1 MTEQQALWSVDE
13 TTSIRSYTL
22 GNFRT
27 IPQIQQISEETQF
40 ETVSQL
46 IASSVSLQMALAVLV
61 VGLIIIVTVYRK
73 FSSWIQ
79 TQKFSYTRPHIS
91 RFVRTAMLA
100 FFAIGLV
107 SSVNAYIQAFELFDE
122 QDVTL
127 TDELSPS
134 QTFAKILNTINILVI
149 GYTISHLIPIALNKR
164 EKTILEREDF
174 ESWKELKGF
183 KDDNGDLFHKI
194 FKWVPPKILP
204 EDLTKEEFEKN
215 LQTKEG
221 LNFLE
226 NYRTSKN
233 VALGS
238 YEKLVT
244 DPFEEWKKAERKKY
258 EKYFDDCISGNNQ
271 MGRKLVPGTKPQE
284 IYPIDIWREVKR
296 QREYEPIIP
305 ASKPSGHAKL
315 QKERVPKSA
324 KQILPIG
331 IFVATVIGVVGW
343 WGVDLFILATATG
356 GMALGVGLALKET
369 MENYF
374 AYILIR
380 KDKIFAEGD
389 RVQLE
394 SGYNGLVHRI
404 TPRVTYVRH
413 GLNESLAII
422 PTRQLVSAEIINFT
436 KEIKLVPAIVYVGV
450 SYLNDPKQV
459 SAILVKVGKRALI
472 EVKDSAGHHIARQ
485 VRCPYLDENKPS
497 CGCDKDLHVDITQPT
512 VRFNKF
518 NDSALD
524 FLVLVY
530 VRDYGSQFKMK
541 SDMRVIMYEEFK
553 KYDIRVPWPIRTV
566 YQGDEKRE
574 AQEIAEREDK
584 RKQVV
589 DEFGI
594 GDVASAEE
602 D

>member
-1 MTEQQALWSVDE
+1 MAEEL
-13 TTSIRSYTL
+13 
-22 GNFRT
+22 
-27 IPQIQQISEETQF
+27 SEFSAGEF
-40 ETVSQL
+40 ETVSELLASDPDLQL
-46 IASSVSLQMALAVLV
+46 LMVLLG
-61 VGLIIIVTVYRK
+61 VGLAILATGYRSFGK
-73 FSSWIQ
+73 WMYGKKS
-79 TQKFSYTRPHIS
+79 SYTRPHVA
-91 RFVRTAMLA
+91 RFVRSAMLA

-107 SSVNAYIQAFELFDE
+107 TSINVFVQVMETDAHNPSSVEALE
-122 QDVTL
+122 
-127 TDELSPS
+127 
-134 QTFAKILNTINILVI
+134 TFAKILNTINILVV
-149 GYTISHLIPIALNKR
+149 GFTVSHLIPIGLNKA
-164 EKTILEREDF
+164 EKTKLEAEDF
-174 ESWKELKGF
+174 ENWKDVKGF
-183 KDDNGDLFHKI
+183 KDDEDGLFHKI
-194 FKWVPPKILP
+194 FKWIPPKTPP

-215 LQTKEG
+215 LQTKDG

-226 NYRTSKN
+226 NYRTSKG
-233 VALGS
+233 VTIGS
-238 YEKLVT
+238 YEKMGK
-244 DPFEEWKKAERKKY
+244 DPLEEWKKAERKKY
-258 EKYFDDCISGNNQ
+258 EKYLNDCLSGNNET
-271 MGRKLVPGTKPQE
+271 GRKLTLGAKPQE
-284 IYPIDIWREVKR
+284 IYPIDLWREEKR
-296 QREYEPIIP
+296 QRGYDPIIP
-305 ASKPSGHAKL
+305 ASKPAGHAEL
-315 QKERVPKSA
+315 QEERVPKSA

-343 WGVDLFILATATG
+343 WGVDLFVLATATG
-356 GMALGVGLALKET
+356 GMALGIGLALKET

-380 KDKIFAEGD
+380 KDKIFTEGD

-394 SGYNGLVHRI
+394 SGYNGYVHRI

-422 PTRQLVSAEIINFT
+422 PTRQLVSAEIINYT
-436 KEIKLVPAIVYVGV
+436 KEIKLVPAIVDVGV

-459 SAILVKVGKRALI
+459 AAILVKIGKRALI
-472 EVKDSAGHHIARQ
+472 EVKDSSGHHIARQ
-485 VRCPYLDENKPS
+485 IRCPYLDQNKPS
-497 CGCDKDLHVDITQPT
+497 CGCDKDIHVDISQPT

>member
-1 MTEQQALWSVDE
+1 MVEEL
-13 TTSIRSYTL
+13 
-22 GNFRT
+22 
-27 IPQIQQISEETQF
+27 SEFSAGQF

-46 IASSVSLQMALAVLV
+46 IASSVSLQMALVVLV

-244 DPFEEWKKAERKKY
+244 DPFEEWKKAVRKKY
-258 EKYFDDCISGNNQ
+258 EKYFNDCISGNNQ

-305 ASKPSGHAKL
+305 ASKPSGHAKR

-324 KQILPIG
+324 KQIIPIG
-331 IFVATVIGVVGW
+331 IFVGTVIGVVGW

-380 KDKIFAEGD
+380 KDKIFVEGD

-497 CGCDKDLHVDITQPT
+497 CGCDKDLHVDISQPT

-541 SDMRVIMYEEFK
+541 SDMRVIMYDEFK

>member
-1 MTEQQALWSVDE
+1 MVEEL
-13 TTSIRSYTL
+13 
-22 GNFRT
+22 
-27 IPQIQQISEETQF
+27 SEFSAGEF
-40 ETVSQL
+40 ETVSELLASDPDLQL
-46 IASSVSLQMALAVLV
+46 LMVLLG
-61 VGLIIIVTVYRK
+61 VGLAILATGYRSFGK
-73 FSSWIQ
+73 WMYGKKS
-79 TQKFSYTRPHIS
+79 SYTRPHVA
-91 RFVRTAMLA
+91 RFVRSAMLA

-107 SSVNAYIQAFELFDE
+107 TSINVFVQVMETDAHNPSSVEALE
-122 QDVTL
+122 
-127 TDELSPS
+127 
-134 QTFAKILNTINILVI
+134 TFAKILNTINILVI
-149 GYTISHLIPIALNKR
+149 GFTVSHLIPIGLNKA
-164 EKTILEREDF
+164 EKTKLEAEDF
-174 ESWKELKGF
+174 ENWKDVKGF
-183 KDDNGDLFHKI
+183 KDDEDGLFHKI
-194 FKWVPPKILP
+194 FKWIPPKTPP

-215 LQTKEG
+215 LQTKDG

-226 NYRTSKN
+226 NYRTSKG
-233 VALGS
+233 VTIGS
-238 YEKLVT
+238 YEKMGK
-244 DPFEEWKKAERKKY
+244 DPLEEWKKAERKKY
-258 EKYFDDCISGNNQ
+258 EKYLNDCLNGNNET
-271 MGRKLVPGTKPQE
+271 GRKLTLGAKPQE
-284 IYPIDIWREVKR
+284 IYPIDLWREEKR
-296 QREYEPIIP
+296 QRGYDPIIP
-305 ASKPSGHAKL
+305 ASKPAGHAEL
-315 QKERVPKSA
+315 QEERVPKSA

-343 WGVDLFILATATG
+343 WGVDLFVLATATG
-356 GMALGVGLALKET
+356 GMALGIGLALKET

-380 KDKIFAEGD
+380 KDKIFTEGD

-422 PTRQLVSAEIINFT
+422 PTRQLVTAEIINFT

-497 CGCDKDLHVDITQPT
+497 CGCDKDLHVDISQPT

-541 SDMRVIMYEEFK
+541 SDMRIIMYEEFK

-574 AQEIAEREDK
+574 AQEIAEHESK
-584 RKQVV
+584 RQQVT
-589 DEFGI
+589 DEYGI
-594 GDVASAEE
+594 GDLAHGGE

>member
-1 MTEQQALWSVDE
+1 MVEEL
-13 TTSIRSYTL
+13 
-22 GNFRT
+22 
-27 IPQIQQISEETQF
+27 SEFSAGQF

-122 QDVTL
+122 QDITL

-183 KDDNGDLFHKI
+183 KDDDGDLFHKI

-324 KQILPIG
+324 KQIIPIG
-331 IFVATVIGVVGW
+331 IFVGTVIGVVGW

-380 KDKIFAEGD
+380 KDKIFVEGD

-459 SAILVKVGKRALI
+459 AAILVKIGKRALI

-574 AQEIAEREDK
+574 AQEIAEHESK
-584 RKQVV
+584 RKQVT
-589 DEFGI
+589 DEYGI
-594 GDVASAEE
+594 GDLAHGGE

>member
-1 MTEQQALWSVDE
+1 MVEEL
-13 TTSIRSYTL
+13 
-22 GNFRT
+22 
-27 IPQIQQISEETQF
+27 SEFSAGQF

-91 RFVRTAMLA
+91 RFIRTAMLA

-122 QDVTL
+122 QAITL

-183 KDDNGDLFHKI
+183 KDDDGDLFHKI

-226 NYRTSKN
+226 NYRTSKD

-238 YEKLVT
+238 YEKLMS

-258 EKYFDDCISGNNQ
+258 EKYFNDCISGNNQ
-271 MGRKLVPGTKPQE
+271 TGRKLVPGTKPQE
-284 IYPIDIWREVKR
+284 IYPIDVWREVKR

-324 KQILPIG
+324 KQIIPIG
-331 IFVATVIGVVGW
+331 IFVGTVIGVVGW

-356 GMALGVGLALKET
+356 GMALGIGLALKET

-422 PTRQLVSAEIINFT
+422 PTRQLVSAEIINYT
-436 KEIKLVPAIVYVGV
+436 KEIKLVPAVVDVGV

-459 SAILVKVGKRALI
+459 AAILVKVGKRALI
-472 EVKDSAGHHIARQ
+472 EVKDSNGHHVARQ
-485 VRCPYLDENKPS
+485 TRCPYLDQNKPS
-497 CGCDKDLHVDITQPT
+497 CGCDKDIHVDIAQPT

-518 NDSALD
+518 NDSSLD
-524 FLVLVY
+524 FAIIVY

-553 KYDIRVPWPIRTV
+553 KYDIRIPWPIRTV

-574 AQEIAEREDK
+574 ANEIAEHESK
-584 RKQVV
+584 RKQVI

-594 GDVASAEE
+594 GDLARGEG

>member
-1 MTEQQALWSVDE
+1 MAEEITEFSV
-13 TTSIRSYTL
+13 
-22 GNFRT
+22 G
-27 IPQIQQISEETQF
+27 QF

-46 IASSVSLQMALAVLV
+46 LSSSASLQMALVALV
-61 VGLIIIVTVYRK
+61 VGLIIIACGYRL
-73 FSSWIQ
+73 FSRWTQ
-79 TQKFSYTRPHIS
+79 TRKFSYTRPHIS
-91 RFVRTAMLA
+91 RFARTAMLA

-107 SSVNAYIQAFELFDE
+107 SSVNAYIQVFELFDE

-127 TDELSPS
+127 AGDLSPS

-183 KDDNGDLFHKI
+183 KDDDGDLFHKI
-194 FKWVPPKILP
+194 FKWIPPKILP

-221 LNFLE
+221 VNFLE
-226 NYRTSKN
+226 NYRTSKD
-233 VALGS
+233 VAIGS
-238 YEKLVT
+238 YEKLVS
-244 DPFEEWKKAERKKY
+244 DPFEEWKKAVRKKY
-258 EKYFDDCISGNNQ
+258 EQYFDDCISGNNQ
-271 MGRKLVPGTKPQE
+271 TGRKLVPGTKPQE

-296 QREYEPIIP
+296 QQEYEPLIP
-305 ASKPSGHAKL
+305 ASKPSGNAQL

-324 KQILPIG
+324 KQIIPIG

-356 GMALGVGLALKET
+356 GMALGIGLALKET

-380 KDKIFAEGD
+380 KDKIFTEGD

-394 SGYNGLVHRI
+394 SGYNGYVHRI

-422 PTRQLVSAEIINFT
+422 PTRQLVSAEIINYT
-436 KEIKLVPAIVYVGV
+436 KEIKLVPAIVDVGV

-459 SAILVKVGKRALI
+459 AAILVKVGKRALI
-472 EVKDSAGHHIARQ
+472 EVKDSNGHHVARQ
-485 VRCPYLDENKPS
+485 TRCPYLDQNKPS
-497 CGCDKDLHVDITQPT
+497 CGCDKDIHVDIAQPT

-518 NDSALD
+518 NDSSLD
-524 FLVLVY
+524 FAIIVY

-553 KYDIRVPWPIRTV
+553 RYDIRIPWPIRTV

-574 AQEIAEREDK
+574 AQEIAEHESK
-584 RKQVV
+584 RNQVV
-589 DEFGI
+589 DEFGV
-594 GDVASAEE
+594 GDLARGEG

>member
-1 MTEQQALWSVDE
+1 MVEEL
-13 TTSIRSYTL
+13 
-22 GNFRT
+22 
-27 IPQIQQISEETQF
+27 SEFSAGQF

-61 VGLIIIVTVYRK
+61 IGLIIIVTVYRK

-122 QDVTL
+122 QDITL

-226 NYRTSKN
+226 NYRTSKD

-258 EKYFDDCISGNNQ
+258 EQYFDNCISGNNQ
-271 MGRKLVPGTKPQE
+271 TGRKLVPGTKPQE
-284 IYPIDIWREVKR
+284 IYPIDVWREVKR
-296 QREYEPIIP
+296 QQEYEALIP

-324 KQILPIG
+324 KQIIPIG
-331 IFVATVIGVVGW
+331 IFVGTVIGVVGW

-422 PTRQLVSAEIINFT
+422 PTRQLVSAEIINYT
-436 KEIKLVPAIVYVGV
+436 KEIKLVPAIVDVGV

-459 SAILVKVGKRALI
+459 AAILVKIGKRALI

-485 VRCPYLDENKPS
+485 IRCPYLDQNKPS
-497 CGCDKDLHVDITQPT
+497 CGCDKDIHVDIAQPT

-524 FLVLVY
+524 FAVIVY

-553 KYDIRVPWPIRTV
+553 KYDIRIPWPIRTV

-574 AQEIAEREDK
+574 AQEIAEYESK

-594 GDVASAEE
+594 GDLARGG
-602 D
+602 DD

>member
-1 MTEQQALWSVDE
+1 MAEEFPEISV
-13 TTSIRSYTL
+13 
-22 GNFRT
+22 G
-27 IPQIQQISEETQF
+27 QF

-46 IASSVSLQMALAVLV
+46 LASSTSLQMALVALV
-61 VGLIIIVTVYRK
+61 VGLIIIACGYRL
-73 FSSWIQ
+73 FSRWTQ
-79 TQKFSYTRPHIS
+79 TRKFSYTSPHIS
-91 RFVRTAMLA
+91 RFARTAMLA

-107 SSVNAYIQAFELFDE
+107 SSVNAYIQIFEFFDE
-122 QDVTL
+122 HAITS
-127 TDELSPS
+127 TDELSPM

-164 EKTILEREDF
+164 EKSTLEREDF
-174 ESWKELKGF
+174 ENWKELKGF
-183 KDDNGDLFHKI
+183 KDDEDDLFHNI
-194 FKWVPPKILP
+194 FKWIPPKTLP

-221 LNFLE
+221 LNYLE
-226 NYRTSKN
+226 NYRTSKG
-233 VALGS
+233 VSIGS
-238 YEKLVT
+238 YEKQV
-244 DPFEEWKKAERKKY
+244 DDAFKEWQKAERKKY
-258 EKYFDDCISGNNQ
+258 EKYLNSCISGNNQ
-271 MGRKLVPGTKPQE
+271 TGRKLVLGSKPRE
-284 IYPIDIWREVKR
+284 IYPIDVWREVKR
-296 QREYEPIIP
+296 QSGYDSINP
-305 ASKPSGHAKL
+305 ASKPSGHAEL
-315 QKERVPKSA
+315 QEERVPKSA
-324 KQILPIG
+324 KQVLPIG
-331 IFVATVIGVVGW
+331 IFVATVVGVVGW

-356 GMALGVGLALKET
+356 GMALGIGLALKET

-380 KDKIFAEGD
+380 KDKIFVEGD

-422 PTRQLVSAEIINFT
+422 PTRQLVSAEIINYT
-436 KEIKLVPAIVYVGV
+436 KEIKLVPAIVDVGV

-459 SAILVKVGKRALI
+459 AAILVKVGKRALI
-472 EVKDSAGHHIARQ
+472 EVKDSNGHHVARQ
-485 VRCPYLDENKPS
+485 TRCPYLDQNKPS
-497 CGCDKDLHVDITQPT
+497 CGCDKDIHVDIAQPT

-524 FLVLVY
+524 FLLVVY
-530 VRDYGSQFKMK
+530 VRNYGSQFKMK

-574 AQEIAEREDK
+574 AQEIAEHESK
-584 RKQVV
+584 RQQVT
-589 DEFGI
+589 DEYGI
-594 GDVASAEE
+594 GDLAHGGE

>member
-1 MTEQQALWSVDE
+1 MVEEL
-13 TTSIRSYTL
+13 
-22 GNFRT
+22 
-27 IPQIQQISEETQF
+27 SEFSAGQF

-61 VGLIIIVTVYRK
+61 IGLIIIVTVYRK

-226 NYRTSKN
+226 NYRTSKD

-238 YEKLVT
+238 YEKLMS
-244 DPFEEWKKAERKKY
+244 DPFEEWKKAVRKKY
-258 EKYFDDCISGNNQ
+258 EQYFDDCVSGNNQ
-271 MGRKLVPGTKPQE
+271 TGRKLVPGTKPQE

-324 KQILPIG
+324 KQIIPIG
-331 IFVATVIGVVGW
+331 IFVGTVIGVVGW

>member
-1 MTEQQALWSVDE
+1 MVEEL
-13 TTSIRSYTL
+13 
-22 GNFRT
+22 
-27 IPQIQQISEETQF
+27 SEFSAGQF

-122 QDVTL
+122 QDITL

-324 KQILPIG
+324 KQIIPIG
-331 IFVATVIGVVGW
+331 IFVGTVIGVVGW

-380 KDKIFAEGD
+380 KDKIFVEGD

-497 CGCDKDLHVDITQPT
+497 CGCDKDLHVDISQPT

-574 AQEIAEREDK
+574 AQEIAEHESK
-584 RKQVV
+584 RKQVT
-589 DEFGI
+589 DEYGI
-594 GDVASAEE
+594 GDLAHGEG

>member
-1 MTEQQALWSVDE
+1 MVEEL
-13 TTSIRSYTL
+13 
-22 GNFRT
+22 
-27 IPQIQQISEETQF
+27 SEFSAGQF

-46 IASSVSLQMALAVLV
+46 ITSSVSLQMALAVLV

-122 QDVTL
+122 QDITL

-183 KDDNGDLFHKI
+183 KDDDGDLFHKI

-324 KQILPIG
+324 KQIVPIG

-356 GMALGVGLALKET
+356 GMALGIGLALKET

-459 SAILVKVGKRALI
+459 AAILVKIGKRALI

-485 VRCPYLDENKPS
+485 IRCPYLDQNKPS
-497 CGCDKDLHVDITQPT
+497 CGCDKDIHVDISQPT

>member
-1 MTEQQALWSVDE
+1 MVEEL
-13 TTSIRSYTL
+13 
-22 GNFRT
+22 
-27 IPQIQQISEETQF
+27 SEFSAGQF
-40 ETVSQL
+40 ETVTQL
-46 IASSVSLQMALAVLV
+46 LASSVSLQMALAVLV

-91 RFVRTAMLA
+91 RFARTAMLA

-107 SSVNAYIQAFELFDE
+107 SSVNVYIQAFELFDE
-122 QDVTL
+122 QAVTL

-164 EKTILEREDF
+164 EKTILDREDF

-183 KDDNGDLFHKI
+183 KDDDGDLFHKI
-194 FKWVPPKILP
+194 FKWIPPKILP

-221 LNFLE
+221 VNFLE
-226 NYRTSKN
+226 NYRTSKD
-233 VALGS
+233 VAIGS
-238 YEKLVT
+238 YEKLASN
-244 DPFEEWKKAERKKY
+244 PFEEWKKAERKKY
-258 EKYFDDCISGNNQ
+258 EKYFNDCISGNNHS
-271 MGRKLVPGTKPQE
+271 GRKLVPGTKPQE
-284 IYPIDIWREVKR
+284 IYPIDVWREVKR

-324 KQILPIG
+324 KQIIPIG
-331 IFVATVIGVVGW
+331 IFVGTVIGVVGW

-380 KDKIFAEGD
+380 KDKIFTEGD

-394 SGYNGLVHRI
+394 SGYNGYVHRI

-422 PTRQLVSAEIINFT
+422 PTRQLVSAEIINYT
-436 KEIKLVPAIVYVGV
+436 KEIKLVPAIVDVGV

-459 SAILVKVGKRALI
+459 AAILVKVGKRALI
-472 EVKDSAGHHIARQ
+472 EVKDSNGHHVARQ
-485 VRCPYLDENKPS
+485 TRCPYLDQNKPS
-497 CGCDKDLHVDITQPT
+497 CGCDKDIHVDISQPT

-524 FLVLVY
+524 FAIIVY

-553 KYDIRVPWPIRTV
+553 RYDIRIPWPIRTV

-574 AQEIAEREDK
+574 ADEIAEYEGK
-584 RKQVV
+584 RKQVM

-594 GDVASAEE
+594 GDLARGEG